1 MKRSMLY
8 TGIGYLCAGA
18 AFLALALATECALTP
33 LFWGLA
39 GGGIGPGA
47 VMVWKYLRWSRP
59 DRREEYEQRAKNEQI
74 ELRDERKTMLRDKSG
89 AAVFRLALIVCP
101 ILMFLC
107 ATLSLLEIGTPLVRQ
122 LIWFLLALEVLQYAI
137 GWAIYRHLS
146 KKY

>member
-59 DRREEYEQRAKNEQI
+59 DRREEYEQRAKTS
-74 ELRDERKTMLRDKSG
+74 RSS
-89 AAVFRLALIVCP
+89 
-101 ILMFLC
+101 C
-107 ATLSLLEIGTPLVRQ
+107 ATSAKPCSGTRAVQRCSAFP
-122 LIWFLLALEVLQYAI
+122 
-137 GWAIYRHLS
+137 
-146 KKY
+146 

>member
-47 VMVWKYLRWSRP
+47 VMVWKYLR
-59 DRREEYEQRAKNEQI
+59 
-74 ELRDERKTMLRDKSG
+74 
-89 AAVFRLALIVCP
+89 
-101 ILMFLC
+101 
-107 ATLSLLEIGTPLVRQ
+107 
-122 LIWFLLALEVLQYAI
+122 
-137 GWAIYRHLS
+137 
-146 KKY
+146 